1 MEGSTYREAE
11 GKQSDYHRNLH
22 TELPLLSVFKV
33 IFKMAFFFFK
43 IRITPSVT
51 ERLIYVSA
59 NILGWVGEPST
70 VVVFGW
76 CLQLHELH
84 CLLCVGV
91 GRGVLPGCWTV
102 VIRATRKAPQK
113 HRYAGFSYLGFPF
126 HSSSLLVLFLHLWV
140 VFFLFVTRDSR
151 FLFPSILSRRWEERE
166 LAEHG
171 RGRQTFVPM
180 TSYFQSAARRLRVSL
195 WT

>member
-102 VIRATRKAPQK
+102 VVRATRKAPQK

-126 HSSSLLVLFLHLWV
+126 HSSSLLVLFLHLCELS
-140 VFFLFVTRDSR
+140 FSFL
-151 FLFPSILSRRWEERE
+151 LLEILVSSSLPF
-166 LAEHG
+166 LAEDGKKENLLNMEGVG
-171 RGRQTFVPM
+171 RPLF
-180 TSYFQSAARRLRVSL
+180 L
-195 WT
+195 WPVIFSQQHADSG